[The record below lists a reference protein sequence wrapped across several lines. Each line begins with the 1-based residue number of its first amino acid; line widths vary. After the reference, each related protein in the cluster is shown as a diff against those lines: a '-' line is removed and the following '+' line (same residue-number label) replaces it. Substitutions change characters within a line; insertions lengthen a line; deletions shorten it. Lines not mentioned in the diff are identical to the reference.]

1 MASFID
7 IKTNNLSRQLRNSAT
22 SLDNWVYV
30 PGTAITGDW
39 TRPLAFRTLDDFQ
52 KACGTHGPEGTLTY
66 EYVAGLLSAGM
77 PVLFRRIAYQNQDS
91 LSKKDIL
98 DGTAIGVKRAEL
110 TLSHSVINPEEGAE
124 PTTYVDFKIYEKY
137 GGSFGNDV
145 RIAIRFE
152 NANTYYID
160 VYAKQSILE
169 HKKLLTLPANVG
181 DQAEINQL
189 IINALMTTEFNYI
202 DIDVQPD
209 LQVKDPV
216 RFEMHTFTEPQ
227 SLLGGEDIDE
237 GLVGAEIPKS
247 LDFIKDK
254 ILYQPKFIT
263 SGGYTDEDVTAEA
276 PISKALLELTKVR
289 QDCRAIIDLPIGTL
303 AKDYIEGA
311 KEVGYQQNSDTAE
324 IESGCMLG
332 PWCYMQVGNT
342 QLWMPPSYAYLT
354 TMGSAISHGDK
365 SYTPKAGIT
374 SGVIGNVIKP
384 EFEIGSGLSADWQ
397 SDDTVNINP
406 IMRLQGGSYVIAG
419 NSTLLVPDP
428 NADTINAFQESSADL
443 AVIEI
448 RRFIYNLATELQYQY
463 NGTEAFETFSIRCAK
478 FLETMISEGA
488 MSDYEIINMSSDAEP
503 RTLKIQVDVY
513 LTPTIK
519 KIQIN
524 LNVAYG
530 SIEVSTGGVE

>member
-77 PVLFRRIAYQNQDS
+77 PVLFRRIAYQDQDS